1 MHNSMYFKLAASN
14 IKKNANTY
22 VPYFIMSITTIMM
35 FYIMVFLVYNPGLS
49 GMRGE
54 RHLKT
59 VLSLGCYITGAFSAV
74 LLFYTNSFL
83 FKKRKKEIGL
93 YNILGME
100 KKHIAKMLTIENMY
114 SYLVIIVLGLFF
126 GILFSRLMLLILLKI
141 LKAGTGFVFNI
152 SIEGLYITL
161 VFFTIVSALILL
173 NNIRQVHLTK
183 PVELLKG
190 SSLGEKE
197 PKTRW
202 LLAVIGVLSTGAGYY
217 IALSVENPLAALNI
231 FFLAVF
237 LVIIGTYCLFT
248 AGSIALLKL
257 LRKNKKYYYKT
268 NHFTAISGMIYRM
281 KRNAVG
287 LANICILSAMVLVT
301 VSSTVCLYVGMHDAL
316 NNRFPTDIEI
326 ITHNAD
332 KEQSVSISNA
342 VNKIVSES
350 GYEISKYS
358 EFRYFSHSMLY
369 EEEKDTFS
377 ICFDINKNSDS
388 VYYVYFFPVEEYNKK
403 TGTDILLEDK
413 QVLIY
418 NRNNVDIAGNLNIQN
433 IEFIV
438 KGNVKDPGFPLSVD
452 SFNKVYLFFKDEQV
466 IIDINKQFEEYF
478 GDYNRLIHTIA
489 FDVMGDKA
497 EQLKLT
503 DRIKVTFE
511 RFEENI
517 SINTIS
523 KAEEEYVFYAI
534 YGGLFFLGLFLGV
547 LFMMATVLIIY
558 YKQISEGYED
568 KQRFHIMQQVGMTKA
583 EVRQSIRSQVLTVF
597 FLPLIMAIIH
607 IVFAFRMITKIL
619 GVLYLTNVPLFI
631 NCTVITV
638 AAFTL
643 FYMAAYSL
651 TAHSYYKIV
660 E

>member
-1 MHNSMYFKLAASN
+1 MYFKLAASN
-14 IKKNANTY
+14 IRKNGKTY
-22 VPYFIMSITTIMM
+22 IPYLIMSITTIMM

-54 RHLKT
+54 RHIKT

-114 SYLVIIVLGLFF
+114 SYLVTIVLGLFF
-126 GILFSRLMLLILLKI
+126 GILFSRLMLLILLNI

-152 SIEGLYITL
+152 SIEGLCITF

-202 LLAVIGVLSTGAGYY
+202 LLAIIGVLSTGAGYY

-231 FFLAVF
+231 FFLAVI

-358 EFRYFSHSMLY
+358 EFRYLSHSMLY

-377 ICFDINKNSDS
+377 ICFDINKNSDNM
-388 VYYVYFFPVEEYNKK
+388 YYVYFFPVEDYNKK

-413 QVLIY
+413 EVLIY
-418 NRNNVDIAGNLNIQN
+418 NRNNVDFTGNLNIQS

-438 KGNVKDPGFPLSVD
+438 KGNVKDPGFPMSVD
-452 SFNKVYLFFKDEQV
+452 GFNKVYLFFKDEQV

-478 GDYNRLIHTIA
+478 GAYSSLTHTIA

-511 RFEENI
+511 RLEENI

-631 NCTVITV
+631 NCTLITV
-638 AAFTL
+638 PAFTL
-643 FYMAAYSL
+643 FSMPGYSL
-651 TAHSYYKIV
+651 NEHSYYKIV

>member
-1 MHNSMYFKLAASN
+1 
-14 IKKNANTY
+14 
-22 VPYFIMSITTIMM
+22 
-35 FYIMVFLVYNPGLS
+35 
-49 GMRGE
+49 
-54 RHLKT
+54 
-59 VLSLGCYITGAFSAV
+59 
-74 LLFYTNSFL
+74 
-83 FKKRKKEIGL
+83 
-93 YNILGME
+93 
-100 KKHIAKMLTIENMY
+100 
-114 SYLVIIVLGLFF
+114 
-126 GILFSRLMLLILLKI
+126 
-141 LKAGTGFVFNI
+141 
-152 SIEGLYITL
+152 
-161 VFFTIVSALILL
+161 
-173 NNIRQVHLTK
+173 
-183 PVELLKG
+183 
-190 SSLGEKE
+190 
-197 PKTRW
+197 
-202 LLAVIGVLSTGAGYY
+202 
-217 IALSVENPLAALNI
+217 
-231 FFLAVF
+231 
-237 LVIIGTYCLFT
+237 
-248 AGSIALLKL
+248 
-257 LRKNKKYYYKT
+257 
-268 NHFTAISGMIYRM
+268 
-281 KRNAVG
+281 
-287 LANICILSAMVLVT
+287 ANICILSAMVLVT

-358 EFRYFSHSMLY
+358 EFRYLSHSMLY

-377 ICFDINKNSDS
+377 ICFDINKNSDNM
-388 VYYVYFFPVEEYNKK
+388 YYVYFFPVEDYNKK

-413 QVLIY
+413 EVLIY
-418 NRNNVDIAGNLNIQN
+418 NRNNVDFTGNLNIQS

-438 KGNVKDPGFPLSVD
+438 KGNVKDPGFPMSVD
-452 SFNKVYLFFKDEQV
+452 GFNKVYLFFKDEQV

-478 GDYNRLIHTIA
+478 GAYSSLTHTIA

-511 RFEENI
+511 RLEENI